1 VFYGNKV
8 QNKFTLVTIFRLQL
22 TFDSQKE
29 KKKSIKSM
37 ILRQVELAYSRLIFS
52 DLASK

>member
-22 TFDSQKE
+22 TFDLQKE
-29 KKKSIKSM
+29 QQKKINKIHDYK
-37 ILRQVELAYSRLIFS
+37 AG
-52 DLASK
+52 